1 MRIVVALGG
10 NALLKRGEPLTV
22 RNQRENV
29 QLAARSLAPLA
40 GDNSLIITHGNGPQV
55 GLLALEAAAVT
66 GVEPYT
72 LDVLSAES
80 EGMIGY
86 MIEQELG
93 NVLPEEVPFAT
104 ILTQVEVDPCD
115 PAFQNPSKPIGPQYG
130 QEEAEKLAREHGW
143 TIGPDNGKYRRLV
156 ASPRPL
162 RIFEL
167 RVVEWLV
174 ERGVVVICTGGGGI
188 PTMLTADGALIGVEA
203 VIDKDHAGALL
214 ARSLKAEVF
223 LMLTDAEAV
232 WQDWGTEHT
241 RAIRR
246 ASPDALQSLHFAAGS
261 MGPKVEAA
269 CDYARATGGRAGI
282 GSLEDAVAIIA
293 GRAGT
298 LISTEFEGIEYWPSL
313 FHQSG

>member
-10 NALLKRGEPLTV
+10 NALLKRGEPLTE

-29 QLAARSLAPLA
+29 KVAARALAPLA
-40 GDNSLIITHGNGPQV
+40 RDYRLIITHGNGPQV
-55 GLLALEAAAVT
+55 GLLALEAASYT
-66 GVEPYT
+66 GVEAYA

-93 NVLPEEVPFAT
+93 NILPEDVPFAT
-104 ILTQVEVDPCD
+104 ILTQVEVDPSD
-115 PAFQNPSKPIGPQYG
+115 PAFQKPTKPIGPQYTRD
-130 QEEAEKLAREHGW
+130 EAEGLAREHGW
-143 TIGPDNGKYRRLV
+143 TVGPDNGLYRRLV
-156 ASPRPL
+156 PSPRPV

-188 PTMLTADGALIGVEA
+188 PTMLTPDGVLVGVEA

-214 ARSLKAEVF
+214 AKSLGAEVF

-232 WQDWGTEHT
+232 YANWGTAEA
-241 RAIRR
+241 RAISR
-246 ASPDALQSLHFAAGS
+246 AAPAALERLRFAPGS

-282 GSLEDAVAIIA
+282 GALGDAVAIVE

-298 LISTEFEGIEYWPSL
+298 LVSAEFEGIQYWPSL
-313 FHQSG
+313 LHQAE

>member
-10 NALLKRGEPLTV
+10 NALLKRGEPLTA

-29 QLAARSLAPLA
+29 KIAARSLAPLA
-40 GDNSLIITHGNGPQV
+40 GDHSLIITHGNGPQV

-104 ILTQVEVDPCD
+104 ILTQVEVDPSD

-130 QEEAEKLAREHGW
+130 REEAEKLARDHGW

-188 PTMLTADGALIGVEA
+188 PTMLTADGVLIGVEA

-241 RAIRR
+241 RAIKR

-282 GSLEDAVAIIA
+282 GSLEDAVAIIT

-298 LISTEFEGIEYWPSL
+298 LISTEFDGIEYWPSL
-313 FHQSG
+313 FHQSE

>member
-10 NALLKRGEPLTV
+10 NALLKRGEPLTEQ
-22 RNQRENV
+22 NQRENV
-29 QLAARSLAPLA
+29 KVAARALAPLA
-40 GDNSLIITHGNGPQV
+40 RENNLIITHGNGPQV

-93 NVLPEEVPFAT
+93 NVLPEDVPFAT
-104 ILTQVEVDPCD
+104 ILTQVEVDPAD
-115 PAFQNPSKPIGPQYG
+115 PAFLSPSKPIGPQYSR
-130 QEEAEKLAREHGW
+130 EEAEKLARENGW
-143 TIGPDNGKYRRLV
+143 TVGPDGEKYRRLV

-188 PTMLTADGALIGVEA
+188 PTMLTADGVLMGVEA
-203 VIDKDHAGALL
+203 VIDKDHAGGLL
-214 ARSLKAEVF
+214 ARSLGAEVF
-223 LMLTDAEAV
+223 LMLTDADAV
-232 WQDWGTEHT
+232 WQDWGTEHA

-246 ASPDALQSLHFAAGS
+246 ASPQALEPVPFAAGS
-261 MGPKVEAA
+261 MGPKVQAA
-269 CDYARATGGRAGI
+269 CEYARATGGRAGI
-282 GSLEDAVAIIA
+282 GSLEDAVAIVQ

-298 LISTEFEGIEYWPSL
+298 LISIDFEGIEYWPSL
-313 FHQSG
+313 FHQPE

>member
-10 NALLKRGEPLTV
+10 NALLKRGEPLTEQ
-22 RNQRENV
+22 NQRENV
-29 QLAARSLAPLA
+29 KVAARSLAPLA
-40 GDNSLIITHGNGPQV
+40 RENSLIITHGNGPQV

-93 NVLPEEVPFAT
+93 NVLPEDVPFAT
-104 ILTQVEVDPCD
+104 ILTQVEVDPSD
-115 PAFQNPSKPIGPQYG
+115 PAFQSPSKPIGPQYG
-130 QEEAEKLAREHGW
+130 REEAEKLAREHGW
-143 TIGPDNGKYRRLV
+143 TVGPDNGKYRRLV

-188 PTMLTADGALIGVEA
+188 PTMLTADGVLMGVEA

-223 LMLTDAEAV
+223 LMLTDAETV
-232 WQDWGTEHT
+232 WQDWGTEHA

-246 ASPDALQSLHFAAGS
+246 ASPEALQSLHFAAGS

-282 GSLEDAVAIIA
+282 GSLEDAEAIIT

-313 FHQSG
+313 FHQSE

>member
-10 NALLKRGEPLTV
+10 NALLKRGEPLTWQ
-22 RNQRENV
+22 NQRENV
-29 QLAARSLAPLA
+29 KVAARSLAPLA
-40 GDNSLIITHGNGPQV
+40 REHGLIITHGNGPQV

-93 NVLPEEVPFAT
+93 NVLPAEVPFAT
-104 ILTQVEVDPCD
+104 ILTQVEVDPSD
-115 PAFQNPSKPIGPQYG
+115 PAFQSPSKPIGPQYG
-130 QEEAEKLAREHGW
+130 REEAERLARENGW
-143 TIGPDNGKYRRLV
+143 TVGPDGGKYRRLV
-156 ASPRPL
+156 SSPRPL

-174 ERGVVVICTGGGGI
+174 ERGVIVICTGGGGI
-188 PTMLTADGALIGVEA
+188 PTMLTADGVLIGVEA

-214 ARSLKAEVF
+214 ARSLGAEVF
-223 LMLTDAEAV
+223 LMLTDADAA
-232 WQDWGTEHT
+232 WQDWGTESA

-246 ASPDALQSLHFAAGS
+246 ASPDSLEALPFAPGS
-261 MGPKVEAA
+261 MGPKVQAA
-269 CDYARATGGRAGI
+269 CEYARSTGGRAGI
-282 GSLEDAVAIIA
+282 GSLEDAVSIVQ

-298 LISTEFEGIEYWPSL
+298 LVSTEFEGLEYWPSL
-313 FHQSG
+313 FHQSE

>member
-10 NALLKRGEPLTV
+10 NALLKRGEPLTEQ
-22 RNQRENV
+22 NQRENV
-29 QLAARSLAPLA
+29 KAAAKALAPLA
-40 GDNSLIITHGNGPQV
+40 REHSLIITHGNGPQV
-55 GLLALEAAAVT
+55 GLLALEAAAYT

-93 NVLPEEVPFAT
+93 NILPEDVPFAT
-104 ILTQVEVDPCD
+104 ILTQVEVDPAD
-115 PAFQNPSKPIGPQYG
+115 PAFQKPTKPIGPEYTR
-130 QEEAEKLAREHGW
+130 EEAERLAREHGW
-143 TIGPDNGKYRRLV
+143 TVGPDNNLYRRLV
-156 ASPRPL
+156 ASPRPK
-162 RIFEL
+162 RIFEI

-188 PTMLTADGALIGVEA
+188 PTMLTPDGVLVGVEA

-214 ARSLKAEVF
+214 AGSLGAGIF
-223 LMLTDAEAV
+223 LMLTDAENV
-232 WQDWGTEHT
+232 WQDWGTADA

-246 ASPDALQSLHFAAGS
+246 ASPEALEKLQFAAGS

-269 CDYARATGGRAGI
+269 CDFARATGGRAGV
-282 GSLEDAVAIIA
+282 GALEDAVAIVE

-298 LISTEFEGIEYWPSL
+298 LVSIEFEGIEYWPSL
-313 FHQSG
+313 FHQPE

>member
-10 NALLKRGEPLTV
+10 NALLKRGEPLTG

-29 QLAARSLAPLA
+29 KVAARSLAPLA
-40 GDNSLIITHGNGPQV
+40 RDNNLIITHGNGPQV

-72 LDVLSAES
+72 LDVLNAES

-104 ILTQVEVDPCD
+104 ILTQVEVDPGD
-115 PAFQNPSKPIGPQYG
+115 PAFQNPSKPIGPQYS
-130 QEEAEKLAREHGW
+130 QEEAERLAHEHGW
-143 TIGPDNGKYRRLV
+143 TIGSDNGMFRRLV
-156 ASPRPL
+156 PSPRPL
-162 RIFEL
+162 RIFEM

-188 PTMLTADGALIGVEA
+188 PTMLTPDGVLIGVEA
-203 VIDKDHAGALL
+203 VIDKDHAGGLL
-214 ARSLKAEVF
+214 ARSLGAEVF

-232 WQDWGTEHT
+232 WQDWGTERA

-246 ASPDALQSLHFAAGS
+246 AAPDALQSLHFAAGS

-269 CDYARATGGRAGI
+269 CEYARTTGGRAGI
-282 GSLEDAVAIIA
+282 GPLEDAVAIVQ

-298 LISTEFEGIEYWPSL
+298 LISTDFEGLEYWPSL
-313 FHQSG
+313 FHQAE

>member
-10 NALLKRGEPLTV
+10 NALLKRGEPLTEQ
-22 RNQRENV
+22 NQRENV
-29 QLAARSLAPLA
+29 KVAARALAPLA
-40 GDNSLIITHGNGPQV
+40 REHSLIITHGNGPQV
-55 GLLALEAAAVT
+55 GLLALEAAAYT

-93 NVLPEEVPFAT
+93 NILPEDVPFAT
-104 ILTQVEVDPCD
+104 ILTQVEVDPAD
-115 PAFQNPSKPIGPQYG
+115 PAFQNPTKPIGPEYTR
-130 QEEAEKLAREHGW
+130 EEAERLAREHGW
-143 TIGPDNGKYRRLV
+143 TVGPDNNLYRRLV
-156 ASPRPL
+156 ASPQPK
-162 RIFEL
+162 RIFEI

-188 PTMLTADGALIGVEA
+188 PTMLTPDGVLVGVEA
-203 VIDKDHAGALL
+203 VIDKDRAGALL
-214 ARSLKAEVF
+214 AGSLGAGIL

-232 WQDWGTEHT
+232 WQDWGTAEA

-246 ASPDALQSLHFAAGS
+246 ASPNALEKLQFAAGS

-269 CDYARATGGRAGI
+269 CDFARATGGRAGV
-282 GSLEDAVAIIA
+282 GALEDAVAIVE

-298 LISTEFEGIEYWPSL
+298 LVSIEFEGIEYWPSL
-313 FHQSG
+313 FHQPE

>member
-10 NALLKRGEPLTV
+10 NALLKRGEPLTEQ
-22 RNQRENV
+22 NQRENV
-29 QLAARSLAPLA
+29 KVAARSLAPLA
-40 GDNSLIITHGNGPQV
+40 RENSLIITHGNGPQV

-72 LDVLSAES
+72 LDVLNAES

-93 NVLPEEVPFAT
+93 NVLPEDVPFAT
-104 ILTQVEVDPCD
+104 ILTQVEVDPSD

-130 QEEAEKLAREHGW
+130 QEEAERLARKHGW
-143 TIGPDNGKYRRLV
+143 TVGPDNGKYRRLV

-188 PTMLTADGALIGVEA
+188 PTMLTADGVLMGVEA
-203 VIDKDHAGALL
+203 VIDKDYAGALL

-232 WQDWGTEHT
+232 WQDWGTEHA

-246 ASPDALQSLHFAAGS
+246 ASPDALESLHFAAGS

-282 GSLEDAVAIIA
+282 GALEDAVAIIS

-298 LISTEFEGIEYWPSL
+298 LISTESEGIEYWPSL
-313 FHQSG
+313 FHQSE